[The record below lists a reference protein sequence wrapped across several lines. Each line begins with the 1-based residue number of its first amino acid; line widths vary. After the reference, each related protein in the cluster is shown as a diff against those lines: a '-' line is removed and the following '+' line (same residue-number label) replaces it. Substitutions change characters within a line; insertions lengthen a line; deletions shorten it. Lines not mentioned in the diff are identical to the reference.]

1 VDPLT
6 GRGLSQPSRRFRES
20 RPSHLLRKFLSRIV
34 SRSGPR
40 SATRSY
46 RRTGRLHT
54 LSIRLRRTV
63 RRNSRNFGGWSGSC
77 RCRQKRQ
84 YCCCR
89 PDCKTVTSTPQRTGM
104 STRTSA
110 VDGVKHMVRLH
121 AATGRKNTQD
131 RLPLAEG
138 EVVGKPGRLVLVA
151 LQAAAAASGVDGNR
165 TTRFAVRSPLPC
177 GLRKVDS
184 EVLEDGMLLNHLRVV
199 IANGLLPLALLPLAA
214 CNNTKQPEKPSIKV
228 LPRLM
233 RRGTR
238 PIVGKVWR

>member
-1 VDPLT
+1 VVGVLPLQAET
-6 GRGLSQPSRRFRES
+6 AILLLPARLQNGNKYAAANGNVYKNIGSGWSQTHGTASRGYGAQEHAGS
-20 RPSHLLRKFLSRIV
+20 
-34 SRSGPR
+34 
-40 SATRSY
+40 SA
-46 RRTGRLHT
+46 
-54 LSIRLRRTV
+54 
-63 RRNSRNFGGWSGSC
+63 FGG
-77 RCRQKRQ
+77 
-84 YCCCR
+84 
-89 PDCKTVTSTPQRTGM
+89 
-104 STRTSA
+104 
-110 VDGVKHMVRLH
+110 
-121 AATGRKNTQD
+121 
-131 RLPLAEG
+131 G